1 MCGIICYLGDRP
13 ALPILL
19 NGLRRLE
26 YRGYDS
32 SGVAVA
38 VNDGIHCRKAVG
50 KISDLANLLGDKP
63 WAGWGGIAHT
73 RWATHGV
80 PSPENAHPHGDCQDR
95 IFVVHNGIIE
105 NYRKLR
111 EELREKGHLFRSST
125 DSEVLAHLIEEYYRG
140 DLEDAVNSAL
150 QRVDGTYGIG
160 VISSEDPS
168 QIVVARLGSPLV
180 LGIRDSEIFAASD
193 AAALMSHTREVAY
206 LHDGEVALLKP
217 GSYRIRTL
225 SGMPMNRSVQ
235 TLDWDMT
242 SAEKKGYPHF
252 MLKEVYEQP
261 EVVGEAIRGRLIEA
275 EGLAKLGGLEGV
287 WGRLRNMRRLII
299 LACGTSYYAGLLGRY
314 VIESCTNYPVDV
326 DLASEFQ
333 YRKLNLQARTAVLA
347 ISQSGETADILA
359 VVSEVKRRGALSLG
373 LVNVVGSTVARLTD
387 AGIYNHAGPEIS
399 VASTKVFVSQIAILY
414 LVGLLLGRHQQM
426 SLSEGQEF
434 VHELRALPERMQS
447 MLARAPAIEEIAR
460 RCAHYRNLLY
470 LGRRFSYP
478 VAMEGALKMKEV
490 SYLHAE
496 GYAAGEMKH
505 GPLALVDENFPT
517 VCLAPRDSVYR
528 KMIGSIQEIKSR
540 NGPVIAVG
548 TEGDT
553 HLAEL
558 ADDVIEIPH
567 CGEMFTPFL
576 SVIALQ
582 LLAYYVAR
590 ERGCDI
596 DRPRNLAKS
605 VTVQ

>member
-13 ALPILL
+13 SLPILL

-38 VNDGIHCRKAVG
+38 VNEEIHCRKAVG
-50 KISDLANLLGDKP
+50 KISDLAGLLGDES
-63 WAGWGGIAHT
+63 WTGWGGIAHT

-80 PSPENAHPHGDCQDR
+80 PSPENAHPHGDCRNR

-105 NYRKLR
+105 NYRQLR
-111 EELREKGHLFRSST
+111 EELREKGHRFRSST

-160 VISSEDPS
+160 VISAENPS

-180 LGIRDSEIFAASD
+180 LGIRDREIFAASD

-235 TLDWDMT
+235 TLDWDMS
-242 SAEKKGYPHF
+242 SAEKRGYPHF
-252 MLKEVYEQP
+252 MLKEVHEQP

-275 EGLAKLGGLEGV
+275 EGLSKLGGLERV
-287 WGRLRNMRRLII
+287 WSRLRNMRRLII

-333 YRKLNLQARTAVLA
+333 YRKLNLQAGTAVLA

-359 VVSEVKRRGALSLG
+359 VVREVKRRGALSLG

-434 VHELRALPERMQS
+434 VHELRALPDRMSS
-447 MLARAPAIEEIAR
+447 MLARAPAIEGIAR
-460 RCAHYRNLLY
+460 RYAHHRNLLY

-478 VAMEGALKMKEV
+478 VAMEGALKMKEI

-528 KMIGSIQEIKSR
+528 KMIGNIQEIKSR

-548 TEGDT
+548 TEGDA

-558 ADDVIEIPH
+558 VDDLIEIPQ

-576 SVIALQ
+576 SVMALQ

>member
-1 MCGIICYLGDRP
+1 M
-13 ALPILL
+13 
-19 NGLRRLE
+19 
-26 YRGYDS
+26 
-32 SGVAVA
+32 
-38 VNDGIHCRKAVG
+38 
-50 KISDLANLLGDKP
+50 
-63 WAGWGGIAHT
+63 
-73 RWATHGV
+73 
-80 PSPENAHPHGDCQDR
+80 
-95 IFVVHNGIIE
+95 
-105 NYRKLR
+105 
-111 EELREKGHLFRSST
+111 
-125 DSEVLAHLIEEYYRG
+125 
-140 DLEDAVNSAL
+140 
-150 QRVDGTYGIG
+150 
-160 VISSEDPS
+160 
-168 QIVVARLGSPLV
+168 
-180 LGIRDSEIFAASD
+180 
-193 AAALMSHTREVAY
+193 
-206 LHDGEVALLKP
+206 
-217 GSYRIRTL
+217 
-225 SGMPMNRSVQ
+225 
-235 TLDWDMT
+235 
-242 SAEKKGYPHF
+242 
-252 MLKEVYEQP
+252 
-261 EVVGEAIRGRLIEA
+261 
-275 EGLAKLGGLEGV
+275 
-287 WGRLRNMRRLII
+287 
-299 LACGTSYYAGLLGRY
+299 
-314 VIESCTNYPVDV
+314 
-326 DLASEFQ
+326 
-333 YRKLNLQARTAVLA
+333 
-347 ISQSGETADILA
+347 
-359 VVSEVKRRGALSLG
+359 
-373 LVNVVGSTVARLTD
+373 VGSTVARLTD

-434 VHELRALPERMQS
+434 VHELRALPDRMRS

-460 RCAHYRNLLY
+460 RYAHHRNLLY

-478 VAMEGALKMKEV
+478 VAMEGALKMKEI

-505 GPLALVDENFPT
+505 GPLALVDESFPT

-528 KMIGSIQEIKSR
+528 KMVGNIQEIKSR

-558 ADDVIEIPH
+558 VDDLIEIPQ